1 MDAQLFLR
9 TLGVPALFA
18 PNGNP
23 IRFRVKK
30 HVALLVYLAVERW
43 TAHRRDHLVDL
54 LWPRASAAEGR
65 HSLSTALSVL
75 RGKLGRRV
83 IETSRDTIRLADG
96 AVAVDLARLESGE
109 VLADEAR
116 PELDVAAFLDGF
128 DVADADEFLRWR
140 ERQQARLLPA
150 ILKAMVVLIDRCRRT
165 ADSRTMERLADRMMV
180 LDPLSEDAVR
190 AKMESRAFDGDR
202 LTALRVFE
210 EWKDTLARELAA
222 VPSDLVEGI
231 AIRLRRRGWERS
243 ANDRIPSVRTDQWR
257 GRPFIGR
264 QAEYRVLYEGWER
277 TQRGEPGHALV
288 RGDSGVGKTT
298 LVERLS
304 TAAGLEGASVS
315 RVQCYELE
323 REIPYS
329 VVTGLVVGL
338 LERPGVTATS
348 PEALAELGRTVPQVR
363 QRFPNLPPPVDSQGE
378 TARVR
383 LAEAMH
389 EMVLAIAEEHPVIL
403 VVDDLHLADDVSLAV
418 LHLLIRRAKEQ
429 PIMVVMTVRPG
440 ELGQSPQAARLLE
453 GAAGL
458 GFQAIGVPPMND
470 EESNSLLDSVIQPG
484 EAKPAGAARRALL
497 RAAAGYPMVLELLVQ
512 DWQAHGEQSLA
523 LSLGAMTTE
532 LAQRTDAGA
541 YDQLFARINRGLDPV
556 TQTVLNLA
564 AILGRRLNDV
574 EMYSLLDLGLG
585 HTVSGLAQLTNL
597 RVLRDGSRGLEFVNE
612 LIRACAYQAV
622 PSPIRRELHSRI
634 ADRLLARGPDA
645 TSQCGLE
652 IAWHCIRSARLE
664 EAVPYLL
671 AGASEAIRSGAPH
684 EAERALATGSA
695 QFTGDVQT
703 QAATLLAEAL
713 QEQGDWAGSIRVIE
727 EVLPTV
733 DGPNAEFL
741 TVQLLFSQHNAQSA
755 TTLIAGEQLEQLWRV
770 MESST
775 QPRNRLKAASVAANL
790 IGTVGDTYAARR
802 TYHLAAQISCPVPD
816 DDLTLSVIKAVLANH
831 CGDQIASMA
840 HLKAAT
846 EIIDKQRFANST
858 AVRVHTGLGVHAHVR
873 GCYEEAIP
881 HHMTAYRL
889 AQSLGNDVLMRGA
902 CLNLAVCHGR
912 LGHTVPLIEWANK
925 GKALLGP
932 AFAGYN
938 EVQVVYWKAL
948 GHALLSQPEEATT
961 AMSFVDARLPADM
974 PIQMWRLWV
983 LMKADVLA
991 VLGMPRQAVDTAR
1004 SALRY
1009 DADMAPLPHYLGLF
1023 TRWAALAASGP
1034 DEDRAVTNLVVSL
1047 HPLRDNLAAVDT
1059 AEILAASTMVRRRL
1073 GLDVSLETGLL
1084 QSKLIELPPA
1094 VSQQLRRVGMIP

>member
-18 PNGNP
+18 SNGNP

-30 HVALLVYLAVERW
+30 HVALLVYLTVERR

-75 RGKLGRRV
+75 RGKLGRGV

-210 EWKDTLARELAA
+210 EWKDTLARELGA

-338 LERPGVTATS
+338 LERPGVTAAS

-363 QRFPNLPPPVDSQGE
+363 QRFPNLPPSVDSQGE

-470 EESNSLLDSVIQPG
+470 EESSSLLDSVIPPG

-523 LSLGAMTTE
+523 LSLGAMTAE
-532 LAQRTDAGA
+532 LVDHPEKGP
-541 YDQLFARINRGLDPV
+541 YSELVARISRQLDPA
-556 TQTVLNLA
+556 TESVLNLA
-564 AILGRRLNDV
+564 AILGPRLNDL
-574 EMYSLLDLGLG
+574 EMYALADLGLG
-585 HTVSGLAQLTNL
+585 HTMRGLSQLAGL

-622 PSPIRRELHSRI
+622 PSPVRRELHSRI
-634 ADRLLARGPDA
+634 ANRLLGRGADM
-645 TSQCGLE
+645 TGQWGLE
-652 IAWHCIRSARLE
+652 IAWHCIRSARFE
-664 EAVPYLL
+664 EAIPYLL
-671 AGASEAIRSGAPH
+671 SGASEAIRSGAPH
-684 EAERALATGSA
+684 EADRALATGQSHFVGHCRA
-695 QFTGDVQT
+695 RAV
-703 QAATLLAEAL
+703 ALRAEAL
-713 QEQGDWAGSIRVIE
+713 QEQGNWLESLRFIEENLATVHGSEAELLRVLRINARGHCDTRTSFVAAEEVAELWRVIE
-727 EVLPTV
+727 
-733 DGPNAEFL
+733 D
-741 TVQLLFSQHNAQSA
+741 S
-755 TTLIAGEQLEQLWRV
+755 GE
-770 MESST
+770 
-775 QPRNRLKAASVAANL
+775 PRNRVKAVSVAASVAASIRNP
-790 IGTVGDTYAARR
+790 YAARR
-802 TYHLAAQISCPVPD
+802 TYALA
-816 DDLTLSVIKAVLANH
+816 
-831 CGDQIASMA
+831 DQIPCDSIDEMLHLSSARSVLSYQYGDRAASLA
-840 HLKAAT
+840 HVKAAWD
-846 EIIDKQRFANST
+846 IVRRGGFANS
-858 AVRVHTGLGVHAHVR
+858 AVARVHTGLGVHATLKGR
-873 GCYEEAIP
+873 YEEAIT
-881 HHMTAYRL
+881 HHMAAYRT
-889 AQSLGNDVLMRGA
+889 AQRLGNDDLLGTA
-902 CLNLAVCHGR
+902 CANLAVCYGR
-912 LGHTVPLIEWANK
+912 IGDPSAQVAWAERGQRILGAGFSGYGELQ
-925 GKALLGP
+925 LL
-932 AFAGYN
+932 
-938 EVQVVYWKAL
+938 YWKAL
-948 GHALLSQPEEATT
+948 GHALLSHPVEA
-961 AMSFVDARLPADM
+961 AAAIGFVDARLPADTPVPM
-974 PIQMWRLWV
+974 LRLWL
-983 LMKADVLA
+983 LMKADVMA
-991 VLGMPRQAVDTAR
+991 VLDKEVQSRELAR
-1004 SALRY
+1004 RVVTY
-1009 DADMAPLPHYLGLF
+1009 DAEMTPLPNFEGVF
-1023 TRWAALAASGP
+1023 TRWAAVVATTP
-1034 DEDRAVTNLVVSL
+1034 EEDRAVDLLVEGL
-1047 HPLRDNLAAVDT
+1047 RPLLDNLALLDQ
-1059 AEILAASTMVRRRL
+1059 AEVLAAAVMIGRRL
-1073 GLDVSLETGLL
+1073 GRDVTNEWENLRHRLLEM
-1084 QSKLIELPPA
+1084 PPA
-1094 VSQQLRRVGMIP
+1094 VGLHLKRLGALT